1 MIAKGLNKSGR
12 WISCFTMGLTCLM
25 LASQGQSKEKLKVGD
40 LPPQRLIR
48 SVNLTDYRGRVVV
61 MTFWASWCGPCQR
74 ELPVLAAIQSQVTRD
89 KLEVLAINWGED
101 WDRFHELKRNL
112 RNLSLTLLSDPDKT
126 LGNQFDVDSIP
137 HMLIIGKDGLIA
149 ALHIG
154 YGADEIP
161 VLVTEIN
168 GVLAK
173 NGANGATDGPPPNRE
188 AGSSLTTNSGQ

>member
-1 MIAKGLNKSGR
+1 MIAKRLNKSGR
-12 WISCFTMGLTCLM
+12 WIYCLTMGVACLM
-25 LASQGQSKEKLKVGD
+25 LASPGPSKEKLKVGD

-74 ELPVLAAIQSQVTRD
+74 ELPVLAAIQAQVTRD

-112 RNLSLTLLSDPDKT
+112 RNLNLTLLSDPDKT

-137 HMLIIGKDGLIA
+137 HMLIIDKDGRIA

-161 VLVTEIN
+161 ALVTEIN
-168 GVLAK
+168 VVLAK
-173 NGANGATDGPPPNRE
+173 SEASGATYGPEPHRDVGSGLT
-188 AGSSLTTNSGQ
+188 AGSGQ